1 MEKMPVM
8 AMLYRRGTQLVTA
21 VLMLAALL
29 TGAAHAEGGR
39 LDTSSREAL
48 LTSLDALSRTTSKA
62 DFDDML
68 FALNLMVIDRSGGRP
83 FRPSPVAVA
92 AVSKEVDG
100 MTPAQIID
108 RASDLDIPP
117 DMEWVDGFYLVG
129 VRPRGKEHTEVI
141 YSQILV
147 ASMMGALPGLNL
159 HDNVGA
165 DFSDKKL
172 RSNSRKLAGAMSPVL
187 QQCMRA
193 LGEVRHGRWDLDDYP
208 DLVSLNQV
216 LDIFADRTRDM
227 DAFIEYR
234 NALTSSFKVFFT
246 SRADRNLCR
255 EGFVPWLEL
264 PPSGEKARQL
274 CAGFDMLTTCM
285 VELRHEQRLND
296 GRVDDTPTRD
306 F

>member
-1 MEKMPVM
+1 M
-8 AMLYRRGTQLVTA
+8 
-21 VLMLAALL
+21 
-29 TGAAHAEGGR
+29 
-39 LDTSSREAL
+39 
-48 LTSLDALSRTTSKA
+48 
-62 DFDDML
+62 
-68 FALNLMVIDRSGGRP
+68 
-83 FRPSPVAVA
+83 
-92 AVSKEVDG
+92 
-100 MTPAQIID
+100 
-108 RASDLDIPP
+108 
-117 DMEWVDGFYLVG
+117 DGFYLVG

-172 RSNSRKLAGAMSPVL
+172 RSNSRKVAGAMSPVL

-296 GRVDDTPTRD
+296 GRVDETPTQG